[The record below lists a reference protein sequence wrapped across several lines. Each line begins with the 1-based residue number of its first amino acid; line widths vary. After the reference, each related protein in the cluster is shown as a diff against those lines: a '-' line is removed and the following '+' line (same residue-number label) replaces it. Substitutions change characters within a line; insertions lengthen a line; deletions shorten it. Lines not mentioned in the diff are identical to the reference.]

1 MLRSREMTFKLLDTV
16 ATVRD
21 IPEFGIKA
29 GDVGVIVET
38 FTDPEEAYE
47 VEFCNAN
54 GETIATVSL
63 LPSQM
68 ISRSVCQAA

>member
-1 MLRSREMTFKLLDTV
+1 MTFKLLDTV
-16 ATVRD
+16 ATARD

-29 GDVGVIVET
+29 GDVGVIVEI
-38 FTDPEEAYE
+38 FADPEEAYE

-54 GETIATVSL
+54 GETIAMVSL

-68 ISRSVCQAA
+68 IARSVRQAA